1 VGRLSDDGQALDL
14 LGAASPGVL
23 AHAVDQSTSAVLITD
38 AGLEGGGPLI
48 VYANPA
54 FCRMSGYRP
63 EQLLGRSPRLLQ
75 GPLTDR
81 ALMASLR
88 RHLQQGLPFAGST
101 VNYAADGRA
110 YTVEWSISPVRDA
123 SGAIAYFVS
132 VQNDISAR
140 IAAEQERRLLL
151 QALDA
156 AIDPILITGRDT
168 GVVFVNEAFARLTGY
183 APEEI
188 LGQSARM
195 LYPSHQ
201 DPLFYRNLR
210 VCLREGKPFR
220 ATFTYRHKSGRQI
233 HVEQSIAPV
242 GDGRGRISHYIST
255 GKDVSERVERECRL
269 MEMATIDSL
278 TGLLN
283 RHAGAEQLYGLVAQ
297 AQASARPL
305 SVIMAD
311 IDHFKAINDVHGHKA
326 GDDALVCVGRVLKS
340 CVRADDRA
348 IRWGGEEFLVILPGV
363 TLAQAM
369 ELAGRLRQQVNTT
382 RVNEL
387 DLFSLSIS
395 AGVAEM
401 ATGESASELLRRADL
416 AMYRA
421 KRQGRNA
428 VRC

>member
-1 VGRLSDDGQALDL
+1 MGSMSDAGLTLDL
-14 LGAASPGVL
+14 LGPTRPAVL
-23 AHAVDQSTSAVLITD
+23 AHAVSQSASAVLITD
-38 AGLEGGGPLI
+38 ANVEDGGPLI

-63 EQLLGRSPRLLQ
+63 EQLVGRSPRLLQ

-81 ALMASLR
+81 ALIASLR
-88 RHLQQGLPFAGST
+88 EHLRQGLAFAGST

-123 SGAIAYFVS
+123 AGVIEYFVS
-132 VQNDISAR
+132 VQSDITAR

-168 GVVFVNEAFARLTGY
+168 RVVFVNEAFARLTGY
-183 APEEI
+183 TPEEI

-220 ATFTYRHKSGRQI
+220 ATFTYRHKSGRPI

-255 GKDVSERVERECRL
+255 GKDVSERVERESRL

-283 RHAGAEQLYGLVAQ
+283 RHAGAEQLYRLVGQ
-297 AQASARPL
+297 AQASVRPL

-340 CVRADDRA
+340 CVRAGDRA
-348 IRWGGEEFLVILPGV
+348 IRGGGEEFLVVLPGV
-363 TLAQAM
+363 ALAQAM
-369 ELAGRLRQQVNTT
+369 ELAERLRSKVGAA
-382 RVNEL
+382 RVNEMG
-387 DLFSLSIS
+387 LFSLSVS

-401 ATGESASELLRRADL
+401 AAGESASELLRRADL

-428 VRC
+428 VRS

>member
-1 VGRLSDDGQALDL
+1 MGRLSDDGQALDL
-14 LGAASPGVL
+14 LGAASPAVL

-63 EQLLGRSPRLLQ
+63 EQLIGRSPRLLQ

-201 DPLFYRNLR
+201 DPRFYRNLR

-242 GDGRGRISHYIST
+242 GDGLRKPREGFADRAVRDGI
-255 GKDVSERVERECRL
+255 ECRDRITRPSVG
-269 MEMATIDSL
+269 EFHSL
-278 TGLLN
+278 
-283 RHAGAEQLYGLVAQ
+283 
-297 AQASARPL
+297 AR
-305 SVIMAD
+305 
-311 IDHFKAINDVHGHKA
+311 
-326 GDDALVCVGRVLKS
+326 
-340 CVRADDRA
+340 
-348 IRWGGEEFLVILPGV
+348 
-363 TLAQAM
+363 
-369 ELAGRLRQQVNTT
+369 
-382 RVNEL
+382 
-387 DLFSLSIS
+387 
-395 AGVAEM
+395 
-401 ATGESASELLRRADL
+401 
-416 AMYRA
+416 
-421 KRQGRNA
+421 
-428 VRC
+428 